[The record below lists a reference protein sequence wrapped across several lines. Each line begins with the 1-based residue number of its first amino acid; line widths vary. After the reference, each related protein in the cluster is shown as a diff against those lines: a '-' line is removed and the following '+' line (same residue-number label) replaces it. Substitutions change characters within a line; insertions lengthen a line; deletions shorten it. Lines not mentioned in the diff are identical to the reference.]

1 MTIVIGER
9 DAYILT
15 LENKIAM
22 LSMELKNLNFII
34 VERDNTINGL
44 NGILA
49 DRDAYILIL
58 ENKIAM
64 LTM

>member
-34 VERDNTINGL
+34 VERDNTINQL
-44 NGILA
+44 N
-49 DRDAYILIL
+49 
-58 ENKIAM
+58 K
-64 LTM
+64 

>member
-1 MTIVIGER
+1 MT
-9 DAYILT
+9 
-15 LENKIAM
+15 
-22 LSMELKNLNFII
+22 FII
-34 VERDNTINGL
+34 GERDNTINGL

-49 DRDAYILIL
+49 ERDAYILIL